1 LQSLTKNFLPWED
14 ETMLRKLL
22 VAGIVLG
29 FAASASAV
37 PIVIAPGTGT
47 VTMHLTI
54 GTYAAVQV
62 PPGLDE
68 EIWFSPDVA
77 GGTAPDFYRTTADGV
92 RGVYTPLIAP
102 PDPDPW
108 PSTREKA
115 TTDAWATGYY
125 ESADGADYW
134 LSANTPVTMTIVS
147 GGGLTD
153 GSTVLPTW
161 FTLAAAGPFNY
172 GGTTLNDGTIPFDG
186 PGSYF
191 ADESPADGTME
202 VGGTAFFPTQ
212 YPFDMLGTPSWTH
225 VFPSPSQGSL
235 KFLGRVL
242 RNNTSDPAGVYTTT
256 LAVTFTAP

>member
-1 LQSLTKNFLPWED
+1 
-14 ETMLRKLL
+14 MLRKLL
-22 VAGIVLG
+22 VVGIILG

-37 PIVIAPGTGT
+37 VIPITGGTGT

-54 GTYAAVQV
+54 GTYAAVEV

-68 EIWFSPDVA
+68 DIWFSSDVA
-77 GGTAPDFYRTTADGV
+77 GGTAPDYYRATVDGV
-92 RGVYTPLIAP
+92 RGVYDPLNAGP
-102 PDPDPW
+102 NAW
-108 PSTREKA
+108 PNTREKA
-115 TTDAWATGYY
+115 TTDPWATGYY

-134 LSANTPVTMTIVS
+134 LSANTPVTMTIAS

-161 FTLAAAGPFNY
+161 FTLAASGPFNY
-172 GGTTLNDGTIPFDG
+172 GGTTLNDGTIPLDG

-191 ADESPADGTME
+191 ADEGPTDGTME
-202 VGGTAFFPTQ
+202 VGGTAFYPSQ
-212 YPFDMLGTPSWTH
+212 YPFDMLGSPSWTH
-225 VFPSPSQGSL
+225 AFPAPSTGSL

-256 LAVTFTAP
+256 LTVSFTAP